1 MKLRM
6 SVPGHE
12 RSEAAKVLYSR
23 ASPVP
28 RKRRSVVKMRSAAWG
43 HRRQGQLH
51 GQLITWQADTTHAR
65 DGEYG

>member
-23 ASPVP
+23 ASAVP
-28 RKRRSVVKMRSAAWG
+28 PKATVGRQNAVLRLGQSETRSVAWTID
-43 HRRQGQLH
+43 HM
-51 GQLITWQADTTHAR
+51 AS
-65 DGEYG
+65 